1 MFLYAGLDYPEAR
14 SWSVSSPRHSVCT
27 CPCLVEGGGSVRKG
41 FAPRSMQTRREVL
54 DELAG
59 GGGGEASGVGGGG
72 MGGCDV

>member
-27 CPCLVEGGGSVRKG
+27 CPCLVEGPCARVSRPG
-41 FAPRSMQTRREVL
+41 SMQTRREVL

-72 MGGCDV
+72 MGGCEV

>member
-1 MFLYAGLDYPEAR
+1 MHMPL
-14 SWSVSSPRHSVCT
+14 
-27 CPCLVEGGGSVRKG
+27 PCGGSVRKG